1 MFCRSAGRALRA
13 LVLLQLQP
21 PARAVPLT
29 ARGPAACYG
38 TSVTSAKIQVNG
50 VHLHYQQTG
59 EGSHAVLLL
68 PGMLGSGQT
77 DFGPQLKSMN
87 KQLFTV
93 VAWDPRGYGK
103 SIPPSRDFPPDFF
116 ERDAKDAVD
125 LMQALKFKKFSLLG
139 WSDGGITALIA
150 AAKYPNLIHKLVVWG
165 ANASVTQEDVR
176 IYNGIRDVSKWS
188 EKVKKPLEELYG
200 HKYFAETCE
209 AWVDGILRFAD
220 NSDGNICQQLLPD
233 IKCPTFII
241 HGEKDPLVPQA
252 HAEYIHKHIKGS
264 RLLLMPEGKHNLHLR
279 FAEDFNREVENFL
292 R

>member
-1 MFCRSAGRALRA
+1 MAWRSGALALLMIQPRAA
-13 LVLLQLQP
+13 L
-21 PARAVPLT
+21 LT
-29 ARGPAACYG
+29 SRGPAASYG
-38 TSVTSAKIQVNG
+38 TSITSAKIQVNG
-50 VHLHYQQTG
+50 VNLHYQQTG

-93 VAWDPRGYGK
+93 VAWDPRGYGQ

-150 AAKYPNLIHKLVVWG
+150 AAKYPALIRKMVVWG

-209 AWVDGILRFAD
+209 AWVDGIARFAEK
-220 NSDGNICQQLLPD
+220 SGSICQQLLPH
-233 IKCPTFII
+233 IKCPTLII
-241 HGEKDPLVPQA
+241 HGEKDPLVPRF
-252 HAEYIHKHIKGS
+252 HAEYIHEHIKGS
-264 RLLLMPEGKHNLHLR
+264 RLHLMPEGKHNLHLR
-279 FAEDFNREVENFL
+279 FAEEFNREVEEFL